1 MPLEYKQTG
10 GGCCLLNKQHGKM
23 LTCTSV
29 VVDVFCSRA
38 ALVGWSRALVC
49 VCLCLWCVK
58 IIHKNWEKIHEERAR
73 VCTNEKCINT
83 ECYAANASQQ
93 QQILRCVVSV

>member
-1 MPLEYKQTG
+1 
-10 GGCCLLNKQHGKM
+10 M

-38 ALVGWSRALVC
+38 ALVGWSRARVC

-58 IIHKNWEKIHEERAR
+58 IIHKNREKKFMH
-73 VCTNEKCINT
+73 VCALTKSALT
-83 ECYAANASQQ
+83 QSATQLTLANNNKYYFA
-93 QQILRCVVSV
+93 